1 MTVVDTLVFGVLAV
15 GLILGLMRGFLS
27 QITGLVGL
35 LGGVYL
41 AWRYD
46 TNIRALVVDPL
57 ISTEHNGKIAFG
69 LIMLVAFIFTGL
81 VSWIISKVFDKMN
94 MSAYDRLMGGL
105 FGVAKAGLIC
115 AGILMAV
122 VVLANDGGDIER
134 AIGSSKSGPTIWQ
147 ALDKAINVLPKHVR
161 GEVRQFLRNNALPKA
176 PADKDTE
183 PLNLNK

>member
-15 GLILGLMRGFLS
+15 GLVLGLVRGFLS
-27 QITGLVGL
+27 QVTGLVGL

-46 TNIRALVVDPL
+46 ADIRALVVDPL
-57 ISTEHNGKIAFG
+57 VSTEHNEKIAFG
-69 LIMLVAFIFTGL
+69 LIMLVAFILTGL
-81 VSWIISKVFDKMN
+81 VSWMIGKLFDKMN

-105 FGVAKAGLIC
+105 FGVAKAALIC
-115 AGILMAV
+115 AGILLAV

-134 AIGSSKSGPTIWQ
+134 AIGSSKAGPVLWR
-147 ALDKAINVLPKHVR
+147 ALERAAGVLPRNVR
-161 GEVRQFLRNNALPKA
+161 GDVREFLEKNALPDGRPQTGA
-176 PADKDTE
+176 E